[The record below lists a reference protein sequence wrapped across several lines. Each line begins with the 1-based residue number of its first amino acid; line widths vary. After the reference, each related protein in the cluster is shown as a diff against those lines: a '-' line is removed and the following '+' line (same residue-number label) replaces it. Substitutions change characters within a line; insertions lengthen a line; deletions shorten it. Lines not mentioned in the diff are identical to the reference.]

1 MSETAQ
7 KDLEGKLVPKA
18 TCSVETAHK
27 YVWTTGNFRV
37 SVSESG
43 YDSLIEKLEKKKS
56 EGERAKLLIEWV
68 DKKIKVV
75 RPEATVS
82 TKEWVDVVKELSAAV
97 NEGPVMTQAD
107 IE

>member
-1 MSETAQ
+1 MTEVAQ
-7 KDLEGKLVPKA
+7 KDLDGKTVPKTA
-18 TCSVETAHK
+18 CSVETTHK

-56 EGERAKLLIEWV
+56 ESERAKMLLHWV
-68 DKKIKVV
+68 DKKVKVI

-82 TKEWVDVVKELSAAV
+82 SEEWVAIVKELSIAV
-97 NEGPVMTQAD
+97 SEGPVD
-107 IE
+107 NS